1 MVDATFILDVVFIF
15 IACICAGF
23 LAYGGWLCLG
33 NRTTAGS
40 QETHATSRRFRDV
53 RPPKVLFP

>member
-1 MVDATFILDVVFIF
+1 MVDTTFLLDVVFVL

-23 LAYGGWLCLG
+23 LVFGAWLCLG

-40 QETHATSRRFRDV
+40 QETRDQPQIPG
-53 RPPKVLFP
+53 RSPPKGSFL